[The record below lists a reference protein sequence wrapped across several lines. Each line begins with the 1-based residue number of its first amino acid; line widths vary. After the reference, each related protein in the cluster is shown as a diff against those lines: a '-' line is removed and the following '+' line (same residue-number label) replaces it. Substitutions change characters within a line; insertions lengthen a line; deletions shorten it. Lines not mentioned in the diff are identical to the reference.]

1 MGTEIWEHGP
11 GTGEPET
18 FRLSEKHES
27 WLLEAKEMVVWWRR
41 SGRVFLGEGRHRLCK
56 TRRHGKAWDDL
67 EREGNLS
74 QLQLWVE
81 RWEMKLKGRT
91 GQIKIFILTSEFR
104 ISGAWADLSQ

>member
-41 SGRVFLGEGRHRLCK
+41 SGRVFLGEGTDSAKHVGMA
-56 TRRHGKAWDDL
+56 RHGMIW
-67 EREGNLS
+67 
-74 QLQLWVE
+74 
-81 RWEMKLKGRT
+81 KGRE
-91 GQIKIFILTSEFR
+91 I
-104 ISGAWADLSQ
+104 